1 MEKRRLERAILF
13 KFLTYI
19 STVCRVLLLLFFPF
33 FLINSK
39 FLKQE
44 PKTIF
49 PNRTFGEWCV
59 CARVCVSLPYAFF
72 AHFCRCCCCS
82 MFVAVTR
89 AWKPVSMLLSVDFS
103 LDLFFFRLFC
113 VHDSN
118 IRFFYSCIVTTFIC
132 FPFVVCVFLFY
143 INVLYSFVSVLF
155 LHELCVLWQ
164 LSVRANSQYSRKNSG
179 RPIKQIAINTCV

>member
-1 MEKRRLERAILF
+1 MVCLRARLR
-13 KFLTYI
+13 
-19 STVCRVLLLLFFPF
+19 FFALCF
-33 FLINSK
+33 FL
-39 FLKQE
+39 
-44 PKTIF
+44 PIF
-49 PNRTFGEWCV
+49 AVAVVVLCLLQLR
-59 CARVCVSLPYAFF
+59 ARENQF
-72 AHFCRCCCCS
+72 RCCFPLTFHSIC
-82 MFVAVTR
+82 
-89 AWKPVSMLLSVDFS
+89 
-103 LDLFFFRLFC
+103 FFFRLFC